1 MEALE
6 QKLAEL
12 NNEFKTLKAK
22 LKAEKRKVR
31 TAPLTIGEV
40 FPGDVWVLP
49 KNKGYKHGHFC
60 KVKSVNKKQN
70 HVEFEDGWNPLDSML
85 SGTDGWVLVSRE
97 LTPLVKAKAEAL

>member
-12 NNEFKTLKAK
+12 NKEFKTLKAK
-22 LKAEKRKVR
+22 LKAEQRKVR

-49 KNKGYKHGHFC
+49 KNKGYKHGYFC

-70 HVEFEDGWNPLDSML
+70 HVQFEEGWNPLDNML
-85 SGTDGWVLVSRE
+85 NSGEWVLVSRE
-97 LTPLVKAKAEAL
+97 LTPQVKAKAEAL